1 MDTGSQILLC
11 ILAMYFLPAIIAAL
25 RHHHNALAIFALDL
39 LAGWSVIGWIVALVW
54 ALTATRRAAQS

>member
-1 MDTGSQILLC
+1 
-11 ILAMYFLPAIIAAL
+11 MYFLPAIIAAL